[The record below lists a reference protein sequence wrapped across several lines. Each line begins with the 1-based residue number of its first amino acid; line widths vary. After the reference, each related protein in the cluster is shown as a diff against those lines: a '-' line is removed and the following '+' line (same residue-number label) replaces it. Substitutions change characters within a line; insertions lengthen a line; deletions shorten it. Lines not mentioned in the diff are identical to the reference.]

1 MIRASLLALVLLGTP
16 ALAQSTKSPSTKTG
30 TKAAPPKTKT
40 APAPTKTTLAGVYT
54 RDEATAGKEMYASL
68 CSSCH
73 TSANRHDAPE
83 FRKKWTGKTLSELF
97 TYMRASMPKNDP
109 SSLADE
115 DYGVIL
121 AYMLQLNKMPP
132 GKVYLST
139 DTLEL
144 RKIRIDTVRT
154 EK

>member
-1 MIRASLLALVLLGTP
+1 MIRAAFIALVLVASP
-16 ALAQSTKSPSTKTG
+16 AIAQTSKKPSTTKPVP
-30 TKAAPPKTKT
+30 TKAAPPKIK
-40 APAPTKTTLAGVYT
+40 ASAKTTLTGVYT
-54 RDEATAGKEMYASL
+54 RDEAAAGKEMYAAL

-132 GKVYLST
+132 GKLYLST

-144 RKIRIDTVRT
+144 RKIKIDTVRT